1 MTDNMSSGSSADG
14 PEDASQSAAAGKPK
28 RTRTKKSAT
37 APAKEKPAARRA
49 GRAVDANA
57 PKTSAKTRKTE
68 PAANAAPKKKAPVR
82 RKSAVS
88 SESAEPAPAAAG
100 APARFE
106 DPIGDVSDGEGWAY
120 TGEGLEPNADSEAEA
135 YRAGVAVDAVDG
147 TLESHPPGAELD
159 EQPGAEPARLAEN
172 VARDRERE
180 DSPGIPPPAKL
191 ERLQK
196 ILSQAGI
203 ASRRHAEEM
212 IVAGRVAVNGQIVT
226 TLGSKADPERD
237 HIRVDGKLL
246 HGSERHRYFVLHKP
260 KGYVTTVSDPEGRP
274 TVMEFVSRLGERVYP
289 VGRLDFQSEGLLL
302 MTNDGSLAN
311 LLTRAS
317 SGVEKTYLVKVAG
330 QPDEEALER
339 LRSGVLI
346 ERGGSTAS
354 ASHGSGGRVRMAPA
368 RVRQIRP
375 GENPWYEVVLTEGR
389 NRELRKMFSAVGHYV
404 EKIRRVGYGPLVLD
418 IGPGKLRE
426 LSLEEVDALRQTAEG
441 KLKPPRLK
449 TEAML
454 PKEAGRAAESRPA
467 KRQGWRPSA
476 AHPAK
481 SLRRGQPE
489 RGGQQDFGRRGE
501 QRSGA
506 GGFRGQKQESFRPRD
521 RSQREYSGE
530 RREWQT
536 RPREGQPD
544 RRGGPTGPRGGFDP
558 RRQERGTFERP
569 DRGFDRRREERSGAP
584 EDREFRARPSRPGAR
599 WERSTGDRPSRPEGR
614 PPSGGAK
621 SKFSGPA
628 KFAGKGRSG
637 SFGDERGGRGPVGF
651 SGKRKPGSF
660 RAGPRP
666 GGRRPG
672 GKPRS

>member
-1 MTDNMSSGSSADG
+1 MTG
-14 PEDASQSAAAGKPK
+14 EAAE
-28 RTRTKKSAT
+28 T
-37 APAKEKPAARRA
+37 APAP
-49 GRAVDANA
+49 
-57 PKTSAKTRKTE
+57 
-68 PAANAAPKKKAPVR
+68 
-82 RKSAVS
+82 
-88 SESAEPAPAAAG
+88 AG

-106 DPIGDVSDGEGWAY
+106 DPIGDVSDGEGWTY
-120 TGEGLEPNADSEAEA
+120 TGEGLETDADSEAEA

-147 TLESHPPGAELD
+147 TLESHPPGAEADLD
-159 EQPGAEPARLAEN
+159 EHSGAEPARVAED
-172 VARDRERE
+172 VARGRERV
-180 DSPGIPPPAKL
+180 DSPGTAPPARL

-302 MTNDGSLAN
+302 MTNDGGLAN
-311 LLTRAS
+311 QLTRAS

-339 LRSGVLI
+339 LRNGVLI
-346 ERGGSTAS
+346 ERGGLTAS
-354 ASHGSGGRVRMAPA
+354 GLHGSGGRVRTAPA
-368 RVRQIRP
+368 RIRQIRP

-418 IGPGKLRE
+418 IAPGKLRE

-454 PKEAGRAAESRPA
+454 PKEAGRAADSRPA
-467 KRQGWRPSA
+467 KREGWRPSA
-476 AHPAK
+476 THPAK
-481 SLRRGQPE
+481 PFRRGQPE
-489 RGGQQDFGRRGE
+489 RGGQQDFRRHGE

-506 GGFRGQKQESFRPRD
+506 GDFRGQKQESFGPRD
-521 RSQREYSGE
+521 RSQRQFPGE
-530 RREWQT
+530 RREWQPRP
-536 RPREGQPD
+536 RPREDQPD
-544 RRGGPTGPRGGFDP
+544 RRSGPREPRKGFDTRGQET
-558 RRQERGTFERP
+558 RRFERS

-584 EDREFRARPSRPGAR
+584 EDREFRARPNRPGAR
-599 WERSTGDRPSRPEGR
+599 WERSAGERPFRPEGR
-614 PPSGGAK
+614 TVSGEHKNRYG
-621 SKFSGPA
+621 GPA
-628 KFAGKGRSG
+628 KFSGKGQSG
-637 SFGDERGGRGPVGF
+637 SFGDERGGHGPVGFAGKRKPDGGRGPVGF
-651 SGKRKPGSF
+651 SGKRKPGRF